1 MFVKADWLSILRAS
15 FPVKDSLEIS
25 PLTLENII
33 KYSVLMI
40 DLLGHELQGASL
52 MNGGETSRPL
62 QLGLKFIWPNALNQS
77 FHMELLS
84 AHRVPGA
91 VPGVQPQQSKD

>member
-1 MFVKADWLSILRAS
+1 MALLAYAS
-15 FPVKDSLEIS
+15 SARQPWSWAGQGLHPS
-25 PLTLENII
+25 PG
-33 KYSVLMI
+33 